1 MTESLN
7 DKLEAFFKDR
17 PNVSVDGKRLA
28 EIAGG
33 YAWRT
38 RVSDLRT
45 KRGMNIVN
53 DVITLKDASG
63 KPYKISHYTF
73 LPELPVRLEADGQQ
87 AFI

>member
-1 MTESLN
+1 MSESLN

-63 KPYKISHYTF
+63 NPYKVSHYTYV
-73 LPELPVRLEADGQQ
+73 PELPTHVEPNGQV
-87 AFI
+87 AFL

>member
-1 MTESLN
+1 MSESLN

-28 EIAGG
+28 EIAGCYG
-33 YAWRT
+33 WRT

-53 DVITLKDASG
+53 DVLTLKDASG

-73 LPELPVRLEADGQQ
+73 LPELPVRLEHDGQQ